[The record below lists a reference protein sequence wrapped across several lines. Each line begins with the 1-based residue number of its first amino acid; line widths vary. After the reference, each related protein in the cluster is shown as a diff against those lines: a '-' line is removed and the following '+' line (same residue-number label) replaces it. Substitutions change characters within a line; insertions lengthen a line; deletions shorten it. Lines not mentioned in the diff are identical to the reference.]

1 MPAAPR
7 ERKAAAAKKVDETVV
22 NQENPG
28 TSTEDRSPESTES
41 APAVA
46 KAAPA
51 NKVDDTVINQESLGS
66 GEVVDRSPEP
76 QIVETATGAS
86 YDVSKSHPELIDPD
100 ADETEARRNRLRQT
114 DAVMNAKDLVE
125 QDDDDEKKDSDAKK
139 VDLEFVETGLTAQ
152 GRVWK
157 KGEVLSFTETK
168 DSRKSEADINDEVW
182 YELSASEQKERYG
195 KVFFEKR

>member
-7 ERKAAAAKKVDETVV
+7 ARKTAAAKKVDETVV

-28 TSTEDRSPESTES
+28 TSTEDRSPENDEA

-51 NKVDDTVINQESLGS
+51 HEVDETVINQESLGS

-76 QIVETATGAS
+76 QLVENSTGAT
-86 YDVSKSHPELIDPD
+86 YDVSKSSPELVDPN
-100 ADETEARRNRLRQT
+100 ADETETRRNRIRQSEG
-114 DAVMNAKDLVE
+114 VMNAKDLVE
-125 QDDDDEKKDSDAKK
+125 DDDEEKRDY
-139 VDLEFVETGLTAQ
+139 VELEFVESGLTAQ

-157 KGEVLSFTETK
+157 KGEVLKFEDGET
-168 DSRKSEADINDEVW
+168 SRKVEADTNGNVW
-182 YELSASEQKERYG
+182 YDLSASEQKERYG